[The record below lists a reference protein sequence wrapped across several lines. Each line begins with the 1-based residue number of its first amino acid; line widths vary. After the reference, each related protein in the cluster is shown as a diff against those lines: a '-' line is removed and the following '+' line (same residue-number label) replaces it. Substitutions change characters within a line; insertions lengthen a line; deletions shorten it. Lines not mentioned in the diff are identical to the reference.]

1 MVPDKFNFDRCLKI
15 QSSKLHFQA
24 YKHDLD
30 IVTSRHMNFMYSCPG
45 KIDTFPVPSK
55 SRKCV
60 NLSGEK
66 IEP

>member
-30 IVTSRHMNFMYSCPG
+30 IVTSRHMN
-45 KIDTFPVPSK
+45 T
-55 SRKCV
+55 KCNTLICV
-60 NLSGEK
+60 SPKLNARL
-66 IEP
+66 